1 MELYV
6 HTHTG
11 SYLLTIIQFKK
22 KKAVIITT
30 DLIITCTRT
39 ISVNI

>member
-6 HTHTG
+6 RTHTG
-11 SYLLTIIQFKK
+11 SYLLTIIQLK

-30 DLIITCTRT
+30 DLMITCTRT